1 MEKILVPVGL
11 SNKHLHLSEE
21 HVKILF
27 GEGYEFTWVKDLTQ
41 PGQFACEERV
51 DVVGP
56 KGTLKGLRVLG
67 PARKETQIE
76 ILLADSF
83 VLGLNPPVRESG
95 NLEGSPGAKLIGPK
109 GEVTIEKGVIVA
121 RRHIHMLPPEAEKI
135 GVVDKQMVSVKVGG
149 ERGLI
154 FDNVMVRVTTTSKYE
169 FHADLEEGNAAGLK
183 NGDVV
188 EIIK

>member
-83 VLGLNPPVRESG
+83 VLGVNPPVRESG